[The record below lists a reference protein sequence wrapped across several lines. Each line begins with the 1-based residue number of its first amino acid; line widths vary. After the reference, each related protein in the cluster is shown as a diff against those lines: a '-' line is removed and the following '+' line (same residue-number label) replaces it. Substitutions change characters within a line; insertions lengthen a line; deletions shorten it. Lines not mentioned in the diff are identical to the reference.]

1 VKKVFIVMFFILVT
15 AMYFASD
22 SDLEIFLKNYM
33 EDFYNVE
40 PKMAT
45 TLSETIVKEAG
56 KYGIDPLIVAAI
68 IQQESSFRN
77 VVGDNGDA
85 IGYAQLHQSAVYYVC
100 SFFPDIA
107 EKVRTI
113 GAHKNLLKY
122 PVLQIQI
129 AVRYLFLLQKNFDI
143 DIITAIGRYNGQ
155 KEYYNIYTTKVL
167 NHYSF
172 ILSTYNEFL
181 LIWKK

>member
-1 VKKVFIVMFFILVT
+1 VKKVFVIIFFILVT

-40 PKMAT
+40 PKMAS

-56 KYGIDPLIVAAI
+56 KYGIDPLIVVAV

-77 VVGDNGDA
+77 VVGDNGEA
-85 IGYAQLHQSAVYYVC
+85 IGFAQLHQGAVFYVC
-100 SFFPDIA
+100 SFFPDVA
-107 EKVRTI
+107 EKVRKI
-113 GAHKNLLKY
+113 GAHKNLLYY

-129 AVRYLFLLQKNFDI
+129 AVRYLFLLQINFDI

-155 KEYYNIYTTKVL
+155 TSYYNTYTTKVL
-167 NHYSF
+167 NNYAF
-172 ILSTYNEFL
+172 ILSTFNEYL
-181 LIWKK
+181 LVQKK